1 MCNQAQQNNE
11 PRKGSLDEDLAKQL
25 HEQHAQNENNRNSQ
39 IIAFLTGI
47 VFAVGGYG
55 YTFIELEQD
64 TIGTSETI
72 LTIIASACIA
82 CIVLTIISAF
92 NISIGYVTRRDCMMI
107 NCLRAKYSNLNKFTG
122 FKSTN
127 KIGFTDFLLEINKV
141 IFYSCQAVMISIIIS
156 LGFFLACVVP
166 GFQSC
171 CAAVVSIL
179 MFIAFESVNIWILI
193 SYKNKYLKQSKKYSA
208 ILNDIN
214 QEIIDKEQSRKS

>member
-1 MCNQAQQNNE
+1 MCNQAQQDNE
-11 PRKGSLDEDLAKQL
+11 PRKCSLGEEFAKQL

-39 IIAFLTGI
+39 IIAFLTGVI
-47 VFAVGGYG
+47 FAVGGYG
-55 YTFIELEQD
+55 YTFIELEQH
-64 TIGTSETI
+64 TIGIKTI
-72 LTIIASACIA
+72 LTIVASACMA

-92 NISIGYVTRRDCMMI
+92 NISLGYVTRRDCMMI
-107 NCLRAKYSNLNKFTG
+107 NCLRAKYSNLNKLTEFN
-122 FKSTN
+122 STN

-193 SYKNKYLKQSKKYSA
+193 SYKNKYLKRSKEYSA
-208 ILNDIN
+208 ILNNIN
-214 QEIIDKEQSRKS
+214 QDIIDKEQSRKS